1 MENFFNTVNEEVK
14 TIFVCQCNFGFNC
27 LNILSINYLLSGA
40 KVGSFFIKK
49 IYMNTVL
56 HRKVLRLK
64 CKKE

>member
-49 IYMNTVL
+49 NIYEHGIASKNITAKM
-56 HRKVLRLK
+56 
-64 CKKE
+64 

>member
-40 KVGSFFIKK
+40 KVGSFFIKN
-49 IYMNTVL
+49 IYEHGIASKSITAKM
-56 HRKVLRLK
+56 
-64 CKKE
+64 